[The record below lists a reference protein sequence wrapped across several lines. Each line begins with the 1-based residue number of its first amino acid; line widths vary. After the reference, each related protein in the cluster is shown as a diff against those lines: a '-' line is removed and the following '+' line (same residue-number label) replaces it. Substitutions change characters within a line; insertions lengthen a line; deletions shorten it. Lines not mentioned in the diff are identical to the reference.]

1 MCSAARYLEL
11 VRPLARTPEDA
22 ALAAAAIATA
32 AALPSN
38 PLLVQ
43 AVPSVTPGA
52 LTASGEVP
60 ARKRKADF
68 LVHEHSVL
76 WSLLPFIYGD
86 IKHAL
91 GPNLNQKLSNM
102 GAWLNPFPGYFGVPP
117 PQYAPSLKPVQ
128 QLARGMTSW
137 GQGVSTRLN
146 SAQQA
151 SGRSAPFMGLPA
163 SAEVIGPKLAVWR
176 GPAAAGRQVCRAC
189 GPSAGHCGWECPV
202 RYASV
207 FGAPCPGFTAAGDH
221 VVSDWSGPDLT
232 AKACVAWKVF
242 SATHSL
248 VCARPVPGPPA
259 F

>member
-1 MCSAARYLEL
+1 MGGTSLL
-11 VRPLARTPEDA
+11 DSSTK
-22 ALAAAAIATA
+22 LAASSCSYASKLAGGDSGNTFTFPSYPPKSHVHPVTTA
-32 AALPSN
+32 QGNTSIGL
-38 PLLVQ
+38 
-43 AVPSVTPGA
+43 
-52 LTASGEVP
+52 
-60 ARKRKADF
+60 
-68 LVHEHSVL
+68 
-76 WSLLPFIYGD
+76 
-86 IKHAL
+86 
-91 GPNLNQKLSNM
+91 
-102 GAWLNPFPGYFGVPP
+102 PGYFGVPP

-128 QLARGMTSW
+128 QLARGITSG

-176 GPAAAGRQVCRAC
+176 GPASAGCQVCRAC

-207 FGAPCPGFTAAGDH
+207 FGAPCPGFTAAGDR
-221 VVSDWSGPDLT
+221 VASDWSGPDLT
-232 AKACVAWKVF
+232 AKACAAWKVF
-242 SATHSL
+242 SASHSL